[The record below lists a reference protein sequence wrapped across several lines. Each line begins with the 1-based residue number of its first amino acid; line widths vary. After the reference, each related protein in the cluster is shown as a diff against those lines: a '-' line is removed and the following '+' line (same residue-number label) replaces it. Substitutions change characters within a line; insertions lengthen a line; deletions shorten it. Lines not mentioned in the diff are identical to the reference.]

1 MAHQKHKFL
10 QVQSRQCQQG
20 LHQKTHQGL
29 NLNRI
34 KPCHDIFIYYRPRR
48 QTCIGLAQNESIP
61 KFEYHF
67 LSHRTFPRTR
77 GIELGVIDKCKS
89 KGIRQNQ

>member
-20 LHQKTHQGL
+20 LHQKNHPGF

-48 QTCIGLAQNESIP
+48 QTCIDLAQNE
-61 KFEYHF
+61 
-67 LSHRTFPRTR
+67 
-77 GIELGVIDKCKS
+77 
-89 KGIRQNQ
+89 